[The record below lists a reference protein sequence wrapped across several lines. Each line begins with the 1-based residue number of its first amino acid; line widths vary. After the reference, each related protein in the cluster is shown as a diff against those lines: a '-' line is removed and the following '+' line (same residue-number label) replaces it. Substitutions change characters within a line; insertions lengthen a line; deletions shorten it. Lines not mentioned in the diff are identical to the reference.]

1 MEDHTRLSILLSIG
15 SVLLTSSMIALFLAK
30 ARKTA
35 LLRSFLFYQ
44 FMVLLWPLPVLIH
57 NGLNY
62 LGYYVG
68 MLHFFGCQAV
78 QNFAICFTGT
88 AWLIFCLF
96 YTNHALSRKQWMP
109 AMFVSVSMAC
119 FILSMIKRS
128 SSTIFEIR
136 ADLFFLTDII
146 LFIFILVG
154 IILLY
159 RYSRNQPQHI
169 KRQAFFLIAG
179 ISVPL
184 VMIMVYAYFS
194 MVIGYIFIPFLNKI
208 ILFDMT
214 PAGFALS
221 SAILALA
228 TFKYRF
234 LDIVPIA
241 LQKALYSMQDC
252 ILIVDAYG
260 RIQYCNSTFLR
271 TFYNDSDKG
280 HPVTL
285 ADFTGRLKPLITGEE
300 DSIHAVN
307 AIESGFFSGYK
318 GSFSINRPEELHFS
332 VKIDPVYWKDN
343 TIIGSVLTF
352 SDITGYKVL
361 LEELEEKYRDIEES
375 NRLLKDY
382 TVIAG
387 ELAAA
392 KERNRVARDIHDSLG
407 HTMTLLI
414 SLLEVSNIACVSDP
428 ELTREKIL
436 QMMDIARSG
445 LQHVRNAISQSAEEK
460 TISVGVIDRIR
471 ILKEIFERSGVKIEF
486 DLIGEERTL
495 SPQHAET
502 IFRICQEGL
511 TNSLRHGKAKNIV
524 ILLNFSEE
532 GLKLFIFDDGTG
544 CASIKQGFGLSGME
558 QRVGELDGTI
568 EYGSDGEKGFHI
580 HIELPYGK
588 TVTNGC

>member
-1 MEDHTRLSILLSIG
+1 MEAYTGLSILLSIG
-15 SVLLTSSMIALFLAK
+15 SVLLTLSMIVLFLAK

-44 FMVLLWPLPVLIH
+44 LMVLLWPLPVLIH
-57 NGLNY
+57 NGLDY
-62 LGYYVG
+62 LGYYG
-68 MLHFFGCQAV
+68 YMLHFFGCQAV
-78 QNFAICFTGT
+78 ENFAICFTGT

-96 YTNHALSRKQWMP
+96 YTNHTLSRNKWIP
-109 AMFVSVSMAC
+109 AMFISVSMAC
-119 FILSMIKRS
+119 FILSMIKRFN
-128 SSTIFEIR
+128 STISKIR

-146 LFIFILVG
+146 LFVLILIG

-159 RYSRNQPQHI
+159 RHSRNQPRHI
-169 KRQAFFLIAG
+169 KRQVFFLIAG

-194 MVIGYIFIPFLNKI
+194 MVKGYISIPLPNWII

-214 PAGFALS
+214 PAGFAFS

-260 RIQYCNSTFLR
+260 RIQYCNNTLLR
-271 TFYNDSDKG
+271 TFYNDSETR

-285 ADFTGRLKPLITGEE
+285 TDFTDRLKPLITGEE

-307 AIESGFFSGYK
+307 AIESGFLSGYK
-318 GSFSINRPEELHFS
+318 GSFSLNRSEKLHFS

-343 TIIGSVLTF
+343 TIVGSVLTL
-352 SDITGYKVL
+352 SDITRYKVL

-382 TVIAG
+382 TVIVG

-392 KERNRVARDIHDSLG
+392 KERNRVARDIHDSQG
-407 HTMTLLI
+407 HTLTLLI
-414 SLLEVSNIACVSDP
+414 SLLEVSHIACVSDP
-428 ELTREKIL
+428 ELTREKIF

-445 LQHVRNAISQSAEEK
+445 LQQVRNAISQTAEGK
-460 TISVGVIDRIR
+460 TVSVGVIDRIR
-471 ILKEIFERSGVKIEF
+471 ILKEIFEHTGVKIEF
-486 DLIGEERTL
+486 DVYGEERIL
-495 SPQHAET
+495 SPRHAET

-511 TNSLRHGKAKNIV
+511 TNSLRHGKAKNIA
-524 ILLNFSEE
+524 ISLKFSEE
-532 GLKLFIFDDGTG
+532 GLKLFIFDNGTG
-544 CASIKQGFGLSGME
+544 CASIKQGYGLSGME
-558 QRVGELDGTI
+558 QRVGELGGTI

-580 HIELPYGK
+580 HIELPYG
-588 TVTNGC
+588 

>member
-1 MEDHTRLSILLSIG
+1 MEAYTGLSILLSIG
-15 SVLLTSSMIALFLAK
+15 SVLLTLSMIVLLLAK

-35 LLRSFLFYQ
+35 LSRSFLFYQ

-62 LGYYVG
+62 LGYSDG
-68 MLHFFGCQAV
+68 ILHFFGCQAV
-78 QNFAICFTGT
+78 QNFAVCFTGT
-88 AWLIFCLF
+88 TWLIFCLF
-96 YTNHALSRKQWMP
+96 YTNHTLSRNKWMP
-109 AMFVSVSMAC
+109 AMFISASMAC
-119 FILSMIKRS
+119 FILSMIKRFN
-128 SSTIFEIR
+128 STLPEIR

-146 LFIFILVG
+146 LFALILIG

-159 RYSRNQPQHI
+159 HYSRDQLKYI

-184 VMIMVYAYFS
+184 VLIMLNAYFS
-194 MVIGYIFIPFLNKI
+194 MAKGYIFVPFFNRI
-208 ILFDMT
+208 ILLDMT

-241 LQKALYSMQDC
+241 MQKALYSMQDC

-260 RIQYCNSTFLR
+260 RIQYCSSTLLR
-271 TFYNDSDKG
+271 TFYDGSANG
-280 HPVTL
+280 QPVTL
-285 ADFTGRLKPLITGEE
+285 TDFTGRLKLLIIEKE
-300 DSIHAVN
+300 DSIHTVN
-307 AIESGFFSGYK
+307 TIESDFLSSFS
-318 GSFSINRPEELHFS
+318 GSFSINRSEESHFS

-343 TIIGSVLTF
+343 TIVGSVLTLG
-352 SDITGYKVL
+352 DITGYKVL
-361 LEELEEKYRDIEES
+361 MKELEEKYRDIEES

-387 ELAAA
+387 ELAAV

-436 QMMDIARSG
+436 QMMDIARNG
-445 LQHVRNAISQSAEEK
+445 LQQVRNAISQTSEEK
-460 TISVGVIDRIR
+460 TVSVDVIDRIR

-486 DLIGEERTL
+486 DLNGEERKL
-495 SPQHAET
+495 SPQHDET

-511 TNSLRHGKAKNIV
+511 TNSLRHGKSRNIV
-524 ILLNFSEE
+524 ILLSFFEE
-532 GLKLFIFDDGTG
+532 SLKLYIFDDGTG
-544 CASIKQGFGLSGME
+544 CASIKQGYGLSGME
-558 QRVGELDGTI
+558 QRVGELGGTI

-580 HIELPYGK
+580 HIELPYL
-588 TVTNGC
+588 